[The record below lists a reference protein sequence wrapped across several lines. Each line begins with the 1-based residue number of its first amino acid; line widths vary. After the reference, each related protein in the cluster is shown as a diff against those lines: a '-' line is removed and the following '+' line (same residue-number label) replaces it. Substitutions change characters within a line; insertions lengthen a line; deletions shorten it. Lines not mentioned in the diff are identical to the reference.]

1 MGTNLNEPHI
11 AAPDVRLNGNKKK
24 GIVIISDN
32 NFITRIWFL
41 LTNPFRYIFTKK
53 IRY

>member
-1 MGTNLNEPHI
+1 MGTNQNEPHVPPI
-11 AAPDVRLNGNKKK
+11 AIPKLKKSK

-32 NFITRIWFL
+32 NFITRLWFL
-41 LTNPFRYIFTKK
+41 LSNPFRYIFTKK